1 MAETMLIVDIVIK
14 PGKVDEF
21 KAAAQ
26 ALFERTQGEP
36 GTLRYDYFI
45 SEDATRN
52 INIEIFEDAAAFVTH
67 NQDCAELVPA
77 LTAAGDIVRID
88 VIGDTSDEMHH
99 ELRNIKHLCFTKL
112 GGITR

>member
-1 MAETMLIVDIVIK
+1 MAETMLIVDIKIK

-26 ALFERTQGEP
+26 ALFERTQSEP

-45 SEDATRN
+45 ADDETRN
-52 INIEIFEDAAAFVTH
+52 VNIEVFKDAAAFVAH
-67 NQDCAELVPA
+67 NQHCAPLVPA
-77 LTAAGDIVRID
+77 LLAAGDIVRID
-88 VIGDTSDEMHH
+88 VVGDQSDELYA
-99 ELRNIKHLCFTKL
+99 ELEGMNLLHFTKL